1 MALQFR
7 RGTAADV
14 ASESFVPAIGEP
26 LYLTDEQK
34 LYVGDGATQGGV
46 AVSGPADLKDLT
58 SVRLISESVG
68 AISSYQVTSN
78 VATISLTL
86 SHDYYVGLQV
96 VIANSPVTAL
106 NGTHAIVDL
115 PTSNQFSFALTTA
128 DIANTST
135 TGSVTPKLPDGAAL
149 VWDEAQSRW
158 EDKELGLDD
167 LSDVDLTTAATT
179 GQILSYNGTNF
190 VADDFEV
197 VNDTTPQLG
206 GNLDVNGND
215 VVSVSNGDIG
225 FAPDGTGKLTVKGN
239 ATGGSGQIAL
249 NCEQNTHAVVIQG
262 PAHAA
267 AANYT
272 LTLPTGTGSAGQ
284 ALTTNGSGTLSW
296 ADAAPSALH
305 TTFDFAYS
313 GSAPTGTVTSSLRV
327 GQNYGT
333 WTELTDAALLGPSSS
348 TYNPT
353 LTGITFS
360 SSTGEFTG
368 FPAGR
373 YQITCVCNITI
384 DNVTPSS
391 GNKLYH
397 ALIATNAATTFTYA
411 TPLITETVLPYTSY
425 GSTVYDFTVHYNL
438 FAVFEETTASNNKLI
453 VYVDQDMD
461 PSHYVTYGQLNII
474 KVADL

>member
-26 LYLTDEQK
+26 VYLTDEQK

-46 AVSGPADLKDLT
+46 AVSGPTDLKDLS
-58 SVRLISESVG
+58 SVRLISESIG

-78 VATISLTL
+78 VATVSLSL
-86 SHDYYVGLQV
+86 SHDYYLGLEV
-96 VIANSPVTAL
+96 VIASSPVTAL
-106 NGTHAIVDL
+106 NGTHTIIDL
-115 PTSNQFSFALTTA
+115 PTSSQFSFALTTA
-128 DIANTST
+128 DVTNTST
-135 TGSVTPKLPDGAAL
+135 SGSVTPKVADGSAL
-149 VWDEAQSRW
+149 VWNETQTRW
-158 EDKELGLDD
+158 EDQELGLNN

-215 VVSVSNGDIG
+215 VVSISNGDIG
-225 FAPDGTGKLTVKGN
+225 IAPDGTGKLTVKGN

-267 AANYT
+267 TANYT

-284 ALTTNGSGTLSW
+284 ALTTDGSGALSW

-305 TTFDFAYS
+305 TTFDFDYGA
-313 GSAPTGTVTSSLRV
+313 APTTTVSSSSYL

-333 WTELTDAALLGPSSS
+333 WTELDDTQAGGPSSA

-353 LTGITFS
+353 LTGISFS
-360 SSTGEFTG
+360 STTGIFSG

-373 YQITCVCNITI
+373 YLINVAFTTI
-384 DNVTPSS
+384 INNVTPAAGSTLS
-391 GNKLYH
+391 HY
-397 ALIATNAATTFTYA
+397 LIATNNTFGFGY
-411 TPLITETVLPYTSY
+411 PSILYSYGILPYASY
-425 GSTVYDFTVHYNL
+425 GSAAHEFSTTFNL
-438 FAVFEETTASNNKLI
+438 FAVFEESTTSNNHLYI
-453 VYVDQDMD
+453 GLDQNMSTSYYVN
-461 PSHYVTYGQLNII
+461 YGQMTAI